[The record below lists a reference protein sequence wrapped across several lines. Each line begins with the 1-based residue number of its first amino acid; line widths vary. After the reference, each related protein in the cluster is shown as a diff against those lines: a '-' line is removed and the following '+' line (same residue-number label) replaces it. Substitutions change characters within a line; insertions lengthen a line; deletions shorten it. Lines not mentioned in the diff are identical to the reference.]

1 MDDDARADEAPALR
15 VMRGPTDGA
24 DCANCPLAID
34 GRPPHD
40 PVRGIGPEDP
50 DWILVG
56 EGPGRTEVSRQYPFC
71 GMTGELV
78 NRAFRETG
86 VDRARVFIANAT
98 LCMPHG
104 TAKDEKARHGA
115 AAACRGRLMNEL
127 AMFPGRPVLAA
138 GNVAAKA
145 LVGHL
150 TDLKIT
156 ELSGSHFE
164 ADVGDETGVRD
175 VIPTIHPAAILRGS
189 DGDRNDRGKGDKGSE
204 KTGSH
209 VASIAFW
216 SLKWDILKVKA
227 LSRWVDNPRTDDNP
241 DGAPDIRL
249 QMRLGHEIETEVTAA
264 PRARALVRRILVE
277 AARTKRIAIDYETY
291 VDDPERNSALQA
303 FIAKIKLL
311 GLAADGHAV
320 CVAWS
325 LLDAATIVA
334 YRRVLADPSITKEW
348 HNGCVYD
355 IAVSGNRWYRF
366 TVAGPQEDTLL
377 GQHAAWPGAK
387 KKLQHVISQYR
398 AVPPWKS
405 EYRNLDEDSLEA
417 EAEYCAKDALATHCA
432 VKPTTFWIKKN
443 AVDRVYEVDKVKAAF
458 ARLMHEKGYYVCPE
472 VNAEIGRR
480 LTTAIDKA
488 TSAMHARYTEPAMWE
503 LVLNK
508 LAAEQAKTQRKA
520 DPVDYPG
527 RVAARRAELD
537 KLIAKERFE
546 FDPSN
551 ANHAVAFLKAA
562 GVPLWK
568 PTKSGKKTSTSGDV
582 LEEFGDHPEVADML
596 LLRSNQQLYKTFIV
610 RMFNWVQDSNGKW
623 QPPYVQD
630 DGRVH
635 PLWSPTQISGRY
647 SSKDPPSSNW
657 SMGEETHP
665 DPIKRLPNTRRQ
677 LVAPSSDVIVAFDA
691 AQLEART
698 MAVQSGDAFLCDI
711 FATGKDIHFEAA
723 KLIFPHIAT
732 LDPSDP
738 EYGELRDLT
747 KRLEYGAWYEG
758 SIAAIQ
764 RALASAKPELAGQRG
779 YQMIEKAVAQLKAAT
794 PGLTAWKQ
802 RLLAQ
807 TSLPPYTLRS
817 YILGRMRVF
826 PLGDPPPTDV
836 ANNPNQF
843 MGDDV
848 ISMGIVRFMPR
859 LSKYKGTAF
868 PILHQ
873 HDAVYVQCRE
883 ADGLAVARDI
893 AETFPMRV
901 KAVNGVE
908 IDFPIDLKLGYAYHV
923 EASDK
928 MKALYPQLVWP
939 VGRPGLRKVKL

>member
-1 MDDDARADEAPALR
+1 MSDNDRADTSALR
-15 VMRGPTDGA
+15 VLRGPVEGA
-24 DCANCPLAID
+24 DCANCPMAVD
-34 GRPPHD
+34 GKPPHE
-40 PVRGIGPEDP
+40 PVRGIGPDDP
-50 DWILVG
+50 DWILIG
-56 EGPGRTEVSRQYPFC
+56 EGPGRQEVSR
-71 GMTGELV
+71 GMGFVGPSGDLI
-78 NRAFRETG
+78 NRALRETG
-86 VDRARVFIANAT
+86 IDRARVWVSHAV
-98 LCMPHG
+98 LCLPQG
-104 TAKDEKARHGA
+104 SAKDEKARHEA
-115 AAACRGRLMNEL
+115 ATACRGRLMSEL

-150 TDLKIT
+150 TKLKIT
-156 ELSGSHFE
+156 DITGAHFE
-164 ADVGDETGVRD
+164 SDVGDGTGVRD
-175 VIPTIHPAAILRGS
+175 VIPTVHPAAILRGT
-189 DGDRNDRGKGDKGSE
+189 DGDRNDRGKGDKGTE

-216 SLKWDILKVKA
+216 SVKWDILKVKSIA
-227 LSRWVDNPRTDDNP
+227 RWLDNPRTEANP
-241 DGAPDIRL
+241 EGAPDIRL
-249 QMRLGHEIETEVTAA
+249 PLRMGEEIDTEITAA
-264 PRARALVRRILVE
+264 PRARALVRRVLAD
-277 AARTKRIAIDYETY
+277 AAQTKRIAIDYETY

-303 FIAKIKLL
+303 FIAKIKLI
-311 GLAADGHAV
+311 GLASAGRSV

-325 LLDAATIVA
+325 LLDPATINA
-334 YRRVLADPSITKEW
+334 YRRVLADPTITKEW
-348 HNGCVYD
+348 HNGEIYD
-355 IAVSGNRWYRF
+355 VAVSQNMWHRF
-366 TVAGPQEDTLL
+366 VVAGPSEDTLL

-405 EYRNLDEDSLEA
+405 EYRNLDEDSLGA
-417 EAEYCAKDALATHCA
+417 EAAYCASDALATHYA
-432 VKPTTFWIKKN
+432 VKPTLFWIKKN
-443 AVDRVYEVDKVKAAF
+443 AVEKVYEVDKVKAAF
-458 ARLMHEKGYYVCPE
+458 ARLMHEKGYYVCPD

-480 LTTAIDKA
+480 LTAAIDTA
-488 TSAMHARYTEPAMWE
+488 TSAMHARYTEPAMWDA
-503 LVLNK
+503 VIGK
-508 LAAEQAKTQRKA
+508 LAAEQAKTQRKG

-527 RVAARRAELD
+527 RVAARRLELD
-537 KLIAKERFE
+537 KLIAKEKFV
-546 FDPSN
+546 FDPAN

-582 LEEFGDHPEVADML
+582 LEEFGDHPEVASML

-610 RMFNWVQDSNGKW
+610 RMFNWVQDSQGAW

-635 PLWSPTQISGRY
+635 PLWSPTQISGRF

-657 SMGEETHP
+657 SMGEETHL

-677 LVAPSSDVIVAFDA
+677 LIAPPGHGIVAFDA

-698 MAVQSGDAFLCDI
+698 MAVQSGDPFLCDI

-723 KLIFPHIAT
+723 KLIFPHIAN
-732 LDPSDP
+732 LDPTDP
-738 EYGELRDLT
+738 EYGDLRDLT

-758 SIAAIQ
+758 SITAIQ
-764 RALASAKPELAGQRG
+764 RALASAKPELAGARG
-779 YQMIEKAVAQLKAAT
+779 YQMIEKAVMQLKAAT

-817 YILGRMRVF
+817 YLLGRMRVF

-848 ISMGIVRFMPR
+848 ISLGITRFMPR
-859 LSKYKGTAF
+859 LDRYKGTAF

-883 ADGLAVARDI
+883 DDMLSVARDI
-893 AETFPMRV
+893 AETFPMTV
-901 KAVNGVE
+901 KAVNGAE
-908 IDFPIDLKLGYAYHV
+908 IDFPIDLKMGFSYHV
-923 EASDK
+923 EPSDK
-928 MKALYPQLVWP
+928 MKVQYPQLVWP
-939 VGRPGLRKVKL
+939 VGRPGLKKVKL